1 LPLTIYVPGEESPC
15 SLSSAILTQETH
27 PALYLY
33 RQIFRFPG
41 ETEISVREGVMGLLN
56 RMEAPVFA
64 HEETFPER
72 VAACARSL
80 HSGNSDP
87 GSLLLWCSDL
97 EGTLAPLLHM
107 QEPPATEATDSSGCV
122 HQIWPVRDPAHIRG
136 LQSALEGRS
145 LFLAD
150 GHHRFA
156 SGWNLAT
163 IQIRSRA
170 LRSLAS
176 HRLVL
181 DTCSLSFP
189 KMPFVEDIG
198 RYLADAP
205 AGYSRSVI
213 VTRGP
218 VFQGFETPHG
228 VHAQRLLGPATIQ
241 PVREVS
247 QALAAV
253 EAGRAHLALIMPPYI
268 VAQLEDNAR
277 RGILL
282 PPQSTDFYPKLAAGL
297 VIHRNQNENVTP
309 AIAQRLGVLNP
320 SS

>member
-1 LPLTIYVPGEESPC
+1 LPFRAFHCSPLTIHVPGEEPPRLLSP
-15 SLSSAILTQETH
+15 AVWTEETK

-33 RQIFRFPG
+33 RQVFCFPG

-80 HSGNSDP
+80 HSDNSDP
-87 GSLLLWCSDL
+87 GSLLLWCSDP

-107 QEPPATEATDSSGCV
+107 EEPPATEATDRFGCI

-136 LQSALEGRS
+136 LQSALEGES

-181 DTCSLSFP
+181 DRCSLNFP
-189 KMPFVEDIG
+189 KMPLVEDIG

-205 AGYSRSVI
+205 AGYSRSVV

-218 VFQGFETPHG
+218 VFQGLETPHG
-228 VHAQRLLGPATIQ
+228 VQAQHLLGTAVVQ
-241 PVREVS
+241 PIREVS

-297 VIHRNQNENVTP
+297 VIHRH
-309 AIAQRLGVLNP
+309 
-320 SS
+320 